1 MTQTYIGAPI
11 RRGED
16 IRFLTGKAT
25 FIDDVKLPGM
35 LYAAVLRSP
44 HAHARIKSVDVSEA
58 LKLTGVV
65 SVLTFADLP
74 AGVKPIPLRMYQL
87 DGLDRFLQYPLA
99 RGKVAYVGEPVA
111 LVAAVDRYVAEDGAD
126 AIAVEYEPLEV
137 VPDVEAALRGR
148 RHHPRGA
155 GHQRGRR
162 PPRQAG
168 RRGGGVPRRRVHPQ
182 GGAAGAPPYR
192 QPHGD
197 TGAGGFV

>member
-111 LVAAVDRYVAEDGAD
+111 LVAAVDRYGGGGRGGRHRGGVR
-126 AIAVEYEPLEV
+126 
-137 VPDVEAALRGR
+137 AARS
-148 RHHPRGA
+148 GA
-155 GHQRGRR
+155 GC
-162 PPRQAG
+162 
-168 RRGGGVPRRRVHPQ
+168 RGGL
-182 GGAAGAPPYR
+182 AG
-192 QPHGD
+192 
-197 TGAGGFV
+197 